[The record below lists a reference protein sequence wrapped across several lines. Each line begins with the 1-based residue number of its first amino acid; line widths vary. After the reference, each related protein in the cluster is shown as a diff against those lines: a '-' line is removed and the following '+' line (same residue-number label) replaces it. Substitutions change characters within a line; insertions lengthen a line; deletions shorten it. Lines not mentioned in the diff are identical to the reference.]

1 MNKIPVERLCERFD
15 TGRFLLMVGL
25 GFDQRSLVALSHF
38 PQENAVKIAGISNV
52 GWSDFNQVNIDKF
65 NELTCDKGLV
75 LGTKADLIINIA
87 DEILKFIDEHS
98 KSASSLIIDI
108 TSLSHELLVV
118 LLGILHEMKIINKT
132 VLLYVG
138 ASEYASW
145 LSRGV
150 RSIRSILGFPGIML
164 PSKRLHLVILAGFE
178 VERALEL
185 IIRYEP
191 ASISIGIGKREQSIS
206 EAHHNTNKLSFERLN
221 QFAKSNDFE
230 SEEVYHFEF
239 SCVDPVSTK
248 NQLFS
253 HIDDLQ
259 LLNDRNIVI
268 CPLNTKLSTVG
279 VALAA
284 FERPEIQIC
293 YAEPDEY
300 NVDEYCKPGKDVTVI
315 SLSELYG

>member
-1 MNKIPVERLCERFD
+1 MNKIPVERLCERFG
-15 TGRFLLMVGL
+15 TGHFLLMIGL

-38 PQENAVKIAGISNV
+38 PRVNTVKIAGISNV
-52 GWSDFNQVNIDKF
+52 GWSNFNQNSIDKF
-65 NELTCDKGLV
+65 KELAGDKGLV
-75 LGTKADLIINIA
+75 LGTKADSIINVA
-87 DEILKFIDEHS
+87 DEILRFLDEYS
-98 KSASSLIIDI
+98 KSTTSLVIDI

-118 LLGILHEMKIINKT
+118 LLGILYKMQIINKT
-132 VLLYVG
+132 VLLYVS
-138 ASEYASW
+138 ASEYSVW

-150 RSIRSILGFPGIML
+150 RSIRSILGFPGMML
-164 PSKRLHLVILAGFE
+164 PSKKLHLVILAGFE
-178 VERALEL
+178 VERASEL
-185 IIRYEP
+185 IVRCEP
-191 ASISIGIGKREQSIS
+191 ASISIGVGKREQSIS
-206 EAHHNTNKLSFERLN
+206 EAHHDKNKLSFERLD
-221 QFAKSNDFE
+221 QFVKSIDFD
-230 SEEVYHFEF
+230 SQEVYPFEF

-300 NVDEYCKPGKDVTVI
+300 NVNEYCKPGKDVTII
-315 SLSELYG
+315 SFIELYS